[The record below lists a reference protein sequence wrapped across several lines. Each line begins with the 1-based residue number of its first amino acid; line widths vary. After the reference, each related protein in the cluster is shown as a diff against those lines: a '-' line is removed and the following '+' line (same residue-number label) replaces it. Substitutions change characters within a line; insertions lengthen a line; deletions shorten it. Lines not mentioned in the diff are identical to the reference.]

1 MKENGCYNMELQNS
15 NDISSKVSTYY
26 DKATGVLESILI
38 MDGGELSYLQLK
50 NMTLVDWSVGIE
62 N

>member
-1 MKENGCYNMELQNS
+1 MELQNS